1 MLTLLKIIL
10 FLIIGFALYKMFGG
24 KFTLPRSKD
33 DSKTM
38 VQCDECGAFVS
49 EDETKVLDDKV
60 YCSDCRRK

>member
-1 MLTLLKIIL
+1 MLKIIL

>member
-1 MLTLLKIIL
+1 MLLKIIL

-38 VQCDECGAFVS
+38 VQCDKCGAFVS

>member
-1 MLTLLKIIL
+1 MLLKIIL

-49 EDETKVLDDKV
+49 EDETRVVDDKV

>member
-1 MLTLLKIIL
+1 MLLKIIL

-38 VQCDECGAFVS
+38 VVVIVGG
-49 EDETKVLDDKV
+49 
-60 YCSDCRRK
+60 SDADIWI